1 MPGGFGTLLQP
12 VEEHMGKLRATGL
25 SALLTV
31 LLAGTAFAQ
40 NAQTRDGFWIGGGLG
55 YGSLGLSCDGCA
67 DVDRTGGISGYAKLG
82 MTVRPNV
89 LLGVEMN
96 GWTKSEGDARVTL
109 GNFSGAAYW
118 YPMATNG
125 LFIKAG
131 AGYSALS
138 ADAGTG
144 SATDTGFGLLGGVGY
159 DIRMGRNM
167 SITPVANYF
176 RGGFDGGSANVLQ
189 IGVGVTSH

>member
-1 MPGGFGTLLQP
+1 
-12 VEEHMGKLRATGL
+12 MGKLRATGL

-31 LLAGTAFAQ
+31 LLAGSAFAQ

-55 YGSLGLSCDGCA
+55 YGSLGLACDGCG

-96 GWTKSEGDARVTL
+96 GWTKSEADTRVTL